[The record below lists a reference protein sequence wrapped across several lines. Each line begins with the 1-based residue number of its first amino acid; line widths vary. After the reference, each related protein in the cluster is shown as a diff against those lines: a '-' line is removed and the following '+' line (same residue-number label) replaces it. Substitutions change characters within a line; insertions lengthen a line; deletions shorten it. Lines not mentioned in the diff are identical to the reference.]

1 MSYDFETLGSIA
13 AGVSV
18 AAGTT
23 AKWLWPIARDWLAD
37 RRERK
42 QDEKTE
48 REVVGGLR
56 SLHAIYFAMERIESH
71 GADRIVIFGGHNSG
85 GVPRAGSPFYCSAL
99 HWHIAADY
107 IDCIADY
114 TEITVD
120 SRYIA
125 MLIHCERHGS
135 YRFDPVAEEDGMLK
149 RFYSA
154 EGITDSVVF
163 YLACHQNTFLYLSCC
178 THRGKFSDEQI
189 TSMKLHAGT
198 IARAIKA
205 KP

>member
-1 MSYDFETLGSIA
+1 MSYDLETIGTAVTAL
-13 AGVSV
+13 SV

-23 AKWLWPIARDWLAD
+23 AKWLWPIARDWIAD
-37 RRERK
+37 AREQK
-42 QDEKTE
+42 LEAKTE
-48 REVVGGLR
+48 REVVAGLKQ
-56 SLHAIYFAMERIESH
+56 LHAIYFAMERIQSH

-99 HWHIAADY
+99 HWHLAPDLV
-107 IDCIADY
+107 DCIADY

-125 MLIHCERHGS
+125 MLLHSERHGS
-135 YRFDPVAEEDGMLK
+135 YRFDPVAEEDGLLK
-149 RFYSA
+149 RFYTA
-154 EGITDSVVF
+154 EGVTDAIVF
-163 YLACHQNTFLYLSCC
+163 YLACHQKTFLYLSCC
-178 THRGKFSDEQI
+178 THRGKFTDEQI

-198 IARAIKA
+198 IARAIKT